1 MRIGKAAEPVLKR
14 SVIKPIIT
22 YGDSA
27 GNQVQIGRDAAVTP
41 LPGTMAA
48 AATNSLMLE
57 GSRILPNGIFRC
69 VNNVA
74 AAGAKPVGMLADIL
88 VPPQLQEPQ
97 LKELA
102 TQLAQAAAGLSLDYL
117 GGNTQV
123 TDAVVRP
130 VVTVTVLGAVNPGVR
145 CDASFLAPGM
155 ELVVTKWVGLE
166 GTVLL
171 YDRYRERL
179 EQRFSA
185 AFLRQVQELAQYLPI
200 AAEAATAIKSGVR
213 AMHDLSEG
221 GILGALW
228 EMAECSGV
236 GLEIDFKKIP
246 IRQETI
252 EVCELVGCN
261 PYELLSSGSVL
272 MGTEDGAGLTAALAA
287 DGIPSVVIGRTTDG
301 NDRILYNE
309 EEIRY
314 LDRPKQDEWYR
325 LTGESN
331 HN

>member
-1 MRIGKAAEPVLKR
+1 
-14 SVIKPIIT
+14 
-22 YGDSA
+22 
-27 GNQVQIGRDAAVTP
+27 
-41 LPGTMAA
+41 
-48 AATNSLMLE
+48 
-57 GSRILPNGIFRC
+57 
-69 VNNVA
+69 
-74 AAGAKPVGMLADIL
+74 
-88 VPPQLQEPQ
+88 
-97 LKELA
+97 
-102 TQLAQAAAGLSLDYL
+102 
-117 GGNTQV
+117 
-123 TDAVVRP
+123 
-130 VVTVTVLGAVNPGVR
+130 
-145 CDASFLAPGM
+145 M

-185 AFLRQVQELAQYLPI
+185 AFLQQVQELAQYLPI
-200 AAEAATAIKSGVR
+200 ATEAATAIKSGVR
-213 AMHDLSEG
+213 AMHDISEG

-272 MGTEDGAGLTAALAA
+272 MGTKDGAGLTAALATA
-287 DGIPSVVIGRTTDG
+287 GIPSVVIGRTTNG

-331 HN
+331 PN